1 VVEKTNPRRK
11 NRGFFYLA
19 LAFMHLPMA
28 LHLALLG
35 QPAHGLKGAA
45 FLPAVFL
52 AGAIIIFPYIV
63 ISN

>member
-1 VVEKTNPRRK
+1 MEAEASEV
-11 NRGFFYLA
+11 YLD
-19 LAFMHLPMA
+19 FMHLPIA

-52 AGAIIIFPYIV
+52 AGAIIIFPYII

>member
-11 NRGFFYLA
+11 NRGFFYLD
-19 LAFMHLPMA
+19 FMHLPMA

-52 AGAIIIFPYIV
+52 AGAIIIFPYII